1 MKKMVYICAPMTEDQ
16 EKCLANIKRYTKYV
30 LQCDA
35 APVAPH
41 FYQLCMPK
49 TAKDRAETIRS
60 ASRSLIWFS
69 DEVWVFGDER
79 TDNMKADLEFCKA
92 LNLKV
97 RKIPESLVRKG
108 IKP

>member
-1 MKKMVYICAPMTEDQ
+1 MKRIIYICAPMTEDDACP
-16 EKCLANIKRYTKYV
+16 EKIKQYTRYV

-35 APVAPH
+35 VPVAPH

-60 ASRSLIWFS
+60 AGRSLIWFS

-79 TDNMKADLEFCKA
+79 TDNMNADLEFCKA